1 MARQKGISMKTALA
15 LVVLVIGSVVFH
27 LLSPWWWT
35 PIATNWVFMDNM
47 ISLTFW
53 ITGFVYVVILLFVA
67 YCVYKFRYRE
77 GRVAAYEP
85 ENNKLETWL
94 TVLTSL
100 GVAALLAPGLV
111 VWFQFVTVPE
121 DATEVEVVGQQW
133 SWSFRLPGA
142 DGKLGTAD
150 NRLISDDNI
159 LGINPEDPYGQDDI
173 VIDGDDLHLAVGQPV
188 KMLLRSVDVLHNFYV
203 PEFRAK
209 MDMVPGMITYYWMEP
224 TRVGTYDV
232 LCAELCG
239 TGHAYMRG
247 TVLIDTDEDYALWV
261 SEQTTFA
268 EMSTDQKIELT
279 NLGDP

>member
-1 MARQKGISMKTALA
+1 MKTALA

-150 NRLISDDNI
+150 NRLISDGNT

-209 MDMVPGMITYYWMEP
+209 MDMVPGMITYFWMEP

-239 TGHAYMRG
+239 VGHGYMSG
-247 TVLIDTDEDYALWV
+247 TVMIDTDEDYALWL
-261 SEQTTFA
+261 SEQTTFV
-268 EMSTDQKIELT
+268 EMSANK
-279 NLGDP
+279 

>member
-1 MARQKGISMKTALA
+1 MKTALA

-247 TVLIDTDEDYALWV
+247 TVLIDTDEDYALWI

-268 EMSTDQKIELT
+268 QMSTYQKIELT